1 MHKTTSRRERK
12 KQETRQRLLEC
23 AWRLFQERGYD
34 DTTVEDI
41 TEAAD
46 VAKGTFFNYFQTKEA
61 LLGEVALWRI
71 DSLGN
76 HVLAADDVPESAVA
90 RIKRMVRAMAAELS
104 PERELPQHLFMARIS
119 APIRRESAHRLGS
132 IMHDLVRQ
140 GQDSGEIRADVD
152 AGLIARL
159 LITSAFHHFMWF
171 HHPKDGHLAHVS
183 PSGDGEYPENRDEP
197 NALALEDK
205 LIESVEALM
214 DGVGGPQW
222 RHS

>member
-34 DTTVEDI
+34 DATVEDI

-46 VAKGTFFNYFQTKEA
+46 VAKGTFFNYFATKEA
-61 LLGEVALWRI
+61 ILDEIALWRI

-76 HVLAADDVPESAVA
+76 HVLAADDVPEGAVA
-90 RIKRMVRAMAAELS
+90 RIKRMLRAMADEFS

-119 APIRRESAHRLGS
+119 TPIKREGAHRLDS

-171 HHPKDGHLAHVS
+171 HHPTDRHLVHGS
-183 PSGDGEYPENRDEP
+183 LSGDGRHPEHKDEP
-197 NALALEDK
+197 NALALEAK
-205 LIESVEALM
+205 LIESVDALM
-214 DGVGGPQW
+214 DGLGGPQW
-222 RHS
+222 RNL